1 MRVHDVVCG
10 AALLLVAVFLFAYA
24 QTIPPMPG
32 QKYGADVFPILV
44 SLGLGGFSLLLTA
57 RGWRARRPGE
67 PWIALA
73 PWARDPYTLGNF
85 LLALAVIVVYV
96 LLEETVGFIP
106 LAIAILLVLFLKQ
119 GVPLRRSAIVAVVAT
134 LTIQFAFSD
143 LLRVPLPRGILT
155 DWLW

>member
-1 MRVHDVVCG
+1 MRAHDVVCG
-10 AALLLVAVFLFAYA
+10 AALLLVAVFLFGYA

-32 QKYGADVFPILV
+32 QKYGADVFPVLV
-44 SLGLGGFSLLLTA
+44 ALGLGGFSVLLIA
-57 RGWRARRPGE
+57 RGWRARRVGA

-85 LLALAVIVVYV
+85 LLALIVIAVYV
-96 LLEETVGFIP
+96 VLEEIVGFIP

-119 GVPLRRSAIVAVVAT
+119 GVSLRRSAIVAVAAT
-134 LTIQFAFSD
+134 LIIQFAFSD

-155 DWLW
+155 EWLW

>member
-1 MRVHDVVCG
+1 MKFHDLVCG
-10 AALLLVAVFLFAYA
+10 AALFLVAIFVFAYA

-32 QKYGADVFPILV
+32 QKYGADVFPVLI
-44 SLGLGGFSLLLTA
+44 SLGMAGFSVLLMV

-67 PWIALA
+67 AWVALA

-85 LLALAVIVVYV
+85 LLTLAVIVVYV
-96 LLEETVGFIP
+96 LLEEIVGFV
-106 LAIAILLVLFLKQ
+106 LLSIAILLLLFLKQ
-119 GVPLRRSAIVAVVAT
+119 RVPLRRSAIVAVAAT

-143 LLRVPLPRGILT
+143 LLRVPLPRGLLT